1 MPHYSYNVLKS
12 YKGPLISHKDPSR
25 PIKAREG
32 PTDTAQRSIKT
43 EQKPAE
49 TGEGSSET
57 G

>member
-32 PTDTAQRSIKT
+32 PTDIAQRSIKT